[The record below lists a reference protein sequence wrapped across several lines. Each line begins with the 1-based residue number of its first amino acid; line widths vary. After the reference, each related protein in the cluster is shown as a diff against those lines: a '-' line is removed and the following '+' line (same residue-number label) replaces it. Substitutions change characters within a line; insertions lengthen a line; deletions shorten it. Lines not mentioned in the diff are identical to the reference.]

1 MWHQGGFEE
10 AGFDAAFAF
19 EDLIFVAGD
28 HFDGTVVGGDE
39 FVVAPYLY
47 PIWTVDVVDAYVAFG
62 ATNDATTVVETEGTR
77 LEVGHLAVGICEGD
91 TFLHVHACG
100 TEDAIADLTNDF
112 GAEVHAGE
120 VERIDTYVEEG
131 SSGEFGEEDA
141 LLVLHIVAEAGLE
154 DLWLTDDAAVHNLL
168 DLVREGHIAG
178 PDGFGDEDAFFASE
192 VDEFAGFGGI
202 GGEGFLDEAG
212 FAVLEGEAGVSVVM
226 GMGRGDVHE
235 IDVGIVD
242 EGFVGVIDT
251 GAAVALGEGLSF
263 FEGAGGDG
271 IDLVT
276 RDRGDGLTHL
286 IGDPTGADDA

>member
-1 MWHQGGFEE
+1 MRHHGGFEE
-10 AGFDAAFAF
+10 TCFDAALAF

-28 HFDGTVVGGDE
+28 HFDGAVVGGNE
-39 FVVAPYLY
+39 LVVAPYLY
-47 PIWTVDVVDAYVAFG
+47 PIGTVDVVDADVAFS
-62 ATNDATTVVETEGTR
+62 ATDDATAVVETEGTR
-77 LEVGHLAVGICEGD
+77 LEVSHLAIGEGEGD
-91 TFLHVHACG
+91 AFLHVHACRPK
-100 TEDAIADLTNDF
+100 DAVADLTDDV
-112 GAEVHAGE
+112 GAEIHTGKVKC
-120 VERIDTYVEEG
+120 IDADIEEG
-131 SSGEFGEEDA
+131 ATGKFGEEDA
-141 LLVLHIVAEAGLE
+141 LLVLHIVAKAGLE

-202 GGEGFLDEAG
+202 GGEGFFDETG
-212 FAVLEGEAGVSVVM
+212 LAVLEGESGVGVVM

-242 EGFVGVIDT
+242 EGFVTVVDA

-276 RDRGDGLTHL
+276 RDRGDGLAHL